1 MAWPASSSTATRRAA
16 PTSRRLDVW
25 LVEHG
30 LAESREKAQA
40 LVMAG
45 RVRVD
50 GQPATKAGTA
60 VRAAAAVDVIPG
72 PQHVGRGAIKLEG
85 ALDAFGVDPRGRVA
99 VDVGASTGGFTETLL
114 QRGATRVYAVDV
126 GHGQLHESLRGD
138 ARVVVLERVNA
149 RHLTAREVPEACGI
163 ATVDVS
169 FISVTKLLAPLRTV
183 LATEADVLVLVKP
196 QFEVGRGQVGRG
208 GIVKAP
214 EKHLQALRDVAA
226 AARSEAKLAVVAACP
241 SPILGMEGNREFFLH
256 LRTDAARA
264 LSPAELEEL
273 LVRTARG

>member
-25 LVEHG
+25 LGEHG

-169 FISVTKLLAPLRTV
+169 FISVTKLLGPLRTV
-183 LATEADVLVLVKP
+183 LAPEADVLVLVKP

-226 AARSEAKLAVVAACP
+226 AARSEAELAVVAACP

-256 LRTDAARA
+256 LRTEAARA